1 MKPILRDFPDHF
13 ESERLLIRGPRP
25 GDGPELNAAVI
36 ESLAELKPWMPWA
49 QKPPTLEESEEN
61 ARRGHARFLTRE
73 DLWLLLFLKEPHAMG
88 RNTMVGGSG
97 LHRINWDV
105 PSFEIGYWV
114 RTAYAGQGY
123 ITEAVAAITDFAFDV
138 LGAQRVFIKCDA
150 KNERSAA
157 VARRLDFPFEGT
169 LRRDTRDHFGN
180 LRDTLVFAKVQKGE

>member
-25 GDGPELNAAVI
+25 GDGAELNAAVT

-49 QKPPTLEESEEN
+49 QKPPTLAESEEN
-61 ARRGHARFLTRE
+61 ARRGHVRFLTRE
-73 DLWLLLFLKEPHAMG
+73 DLWLLLFLKESG
-88 RNTMVGGSG
+88 SNRLVGGSG

-114 RTAYAGQGY
+114 RTSYAGQGY
-123 ITEAVAAITDFAFDV
+123 ITEAVAVITDFAFDV
-138 LGAQRVFIKCDA
+138 LGARRVFIKCDA

-157 VARRLDFPFEGT
+157 VARRLGFPLEGT
-169 LRRDTRDHFGN
+169 LHCDTRDHFGN
-180 LRDTLVFAKVQKGE
+180 LRDTLVFAKVRKEE